1 MGQNDRARFWR
12 LEVRGIHPYPSI
24 ECLDY
29 IEMCYS
35 YVLCYR
41 EQSSRSGADR
51 LQSVLALR
59 FSPVQ

>member
-1 MGQNDRARFWR
+1 MGFT
-12 LEVRGIHPYPSI
+12 LTPSI
-24 ECLDY
+24 ECPDY

-35 YVLCYR
+35 YILRYR
-41 EQSSRSGADR
+41 EQSSRSGAVR